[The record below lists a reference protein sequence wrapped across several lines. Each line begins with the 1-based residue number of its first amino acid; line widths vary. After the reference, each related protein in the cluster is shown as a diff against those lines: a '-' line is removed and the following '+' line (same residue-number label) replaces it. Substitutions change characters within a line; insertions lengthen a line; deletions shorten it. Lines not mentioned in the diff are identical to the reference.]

1 MALQTVARGSTVQA
15 NQNTWRRWGGPTGVA
30 LPWDKLGGLEGET
43 AVLSVV
49 ALEGLE
55 ALGGDAAAARGKL
68 KETRPLPGAQVLHR
82 LPEPGADGVEPGG
95 AAIPA
100 PGRGRR
106 PAKGG
111 AAKSAAIVRV
121 ALPVLHVDGGRATEE
136 ELELGVVED
145 AQQVGRDHLCRDGEA
160 RVGGNRAGERCTS
173 MVCTDGGVR
182 EGAVA
187 SEAAA
192 ASRPGAAPC
201 KSPRGAG
208 RAVSPRPWPGAT
220 RPAESRTWDDFRGP
234 GTTHEDKGSYQ
245 ETSVKRV

>member
-1 MALQTVARGSTVQA
+1 MAEV
-15 NQNTWRRWGGPTGVA
+15 GGGLTGVA

-49 ALEGLE
+49 ALEGLK

-68 KETRPLPGAQVLHR
+68 KETRPLPGAQVLHH

-121 ALPVLHVDGGRATEE
+121 ALPVLHVDGRRATEE

-160 RVGGNRAGERCTS
+160 RGGQQ
-173 MVCTDGGVR
+173 GGRKVHIYGMHRWGR
-182 EGAVA
+182 EG
-187 SEAAA
+187 
-192 ASRPGAAPC
+192 
-201 KSPRGAG
+201 RGSGLCGSGREQAG
-208 RAVSPRPWPGAT
+208 CCTV
-220 RPAESRTWDDFRGP
+220 
-234 GTTHEDKGSYQ
+234 
-245 ETSVKRV
+245 